1 MATTTANM
9 GLSVPSV
16 NDTDYPTS
24 ISDSFNAI
32 DDHDHSSGNGVQI
45 PSAGILDG
53 AVGSSKLAA
62 NAVTTTKIADSNV
75 TAAKIADSNVTTAK
89 IADANVTEGKIAANA
104 VTTTKIADSN
114 VTAAKI
120 ADSNVTTAKIADANV
135 TAAKLAGVNF
145 NQTGGTGT
153 YTTSSATPALV
164 LSMTTSIYG
173 RQVFFGLESNGGSP
187 AFVKFSLGSGT
198 SASISSGQITLKV
211 DGSTVSDH
219 YFGGATDHGLGIA
232 SLVVLPCSSFFALA
246 RGLAPGSHTF
256 ELYAS
261 VSAGCSLTIENVR
274 IFISEIF

>member
-1 MATTTANM
+1 MATATPNM
-9 GLSVPSV
+9 GLLVPSV
-16 NDTDYPTS
+16 NDADYPTS
-24 ISDSFNAI
+24 ISDSFDSI
-32 DDHDHSSGNGVQI
+32 DDHDHSSGAGVQI
-45 PSAGILDG
+45 PTGGITNL
-53 AVGSSKLAA
+53 
-62 NAVTTTKIADSNV
+62 AVTTGKISDLAVTTGKINDLAVTTAKIADSNI
-75 TAAKIADSNVTTAK
+75 TTAKIADSNVTTAK
-89 IADANVTEGKIAANA
+89 IADSNVTEGKIASNA
-104 VTTTKIADSN
+104 VTTTKIADS
-114 VTAAKI
+114 
-120 ADSNVTTAKIADANV
+120 NV

-187 AFVKFSLGSGT
+187 AFVRFSLGSGA
-198 SASISSGQITLKV
+198 SATISSGQITLKI

>member
-53 AVGSSKLAA
+53 AVGSSKLAT
-62 NAVTTTKIADSNV
+62 NAVTTIKITDGNV
-75 TAAKIADSNVTTAK
+75 TEAKIATSAVTTTK

-104 VTTTKIADSN
+104 VTTT
-114 VTAAKI
+114 KI

-187 AFVKFSLGSGT
+187 AFVKFSLGTGT